1 MAAAAAKEKPRQET
15 AKASVTVERDA
26 LTNAMSVIAS
36 VVKPTVTIPILSHVL
51 LTADGDTLSL
61 RGTDLDIQAT
71 TQIQAQCD
79 APFSVAVNA
88 QRFFEMAKASAPGA
102 QIRIE
107 HDGARVLI
115 CAGRSR
121 WTIHSLPAADFPQ
134 ISIGELPN
142 KFTCTGKAL
151 AGILTRTRALQVSGA
166 EAQVRPYLAGTFL
179 HAVDGKAVF
188 AATHGNALGRSKT
201 PIALSGSCGIIVPT
215 NLGNLLS
222 SIGKEISTDI
232 IVQFSDRMLHCQ
244 FGDLSI
250 LGKLIDGDYPNY
262 ERVIPKGNDKP
273 VTIDAAAMRAAIKR
287 VALVA
292 TEKKRAVRFDFD
304 AGKVTLSATSQE
316 FGTATE
322 ELPCDY
328 SSDPVTIGFNAAYF
342 ADMLD
347 CVGTENV
354 TVTLADSLSPT
365 LFTETPHG
373 DFVGV
378 LMPMRT

>member
-1 MAAAAAKEKPRQET
+1 MAAAAAKIKPQQET

-51 LTADGDTLSL
+51 LTAEGDTLSL

-71 TQIQAQCD
+71 TQIPAQCD

-88 QRFFEMAKASAPGA
+88 HRFFEMAKATTPGA

-115 CAGRSR
+115 YAGRSR

-134 ISIGELPN
+134 IAIGELPHQ
-142 KFTCTGKAL
+142 FTCTGKLL
-151 AGILTRTRALQVSGA
+151 AGLFTRARAFQVAGS
-166 EAQVRPYLAGTFL
+166 EAQVRAYLAGTFL
-179 HAVDGKAVF
+179 HAVDDKAVF
-188 AATHGNALGRSKT
+188 AATNGHGLGRSKT
-201 PIALSGSCGIIVPT
+201 AIALSGSCDIIVPT
-215 NLGNLLS
+215 NLGNLLA
-222 SIGKEISTDI
+222 SIGKEISSEID
-232 IVQFSDRMLHCQ
+232 VQFSDRMLHCQ
-244 FGDLSI
+244 FGSLSI
-250 LGKLIDGDYPNY
+250 AGKLIDGNYPDYS
-262 ERVIPKGNDKP
+262 RVIPKANDKP
-273 VTIDAAAMRAAIKR
+273 VTFEAAAMRAAIKR
-287 VALVA
+287 VILVA
-292 TEKKRAVRFDFD
+292 TEKTRTVRFDFD
-304 AGKVTLSATSQE
+304 AGKVTLSATSPDV
-316 FGTATE
+316 GTASE

-328 SSDPVTIGFNAAYF
+328 SSDPVSIGFNAAYF

-347 CVGTENV
+347 CVGSENV
-354 TVTLADSLSPT
+354 TVTLADSGSPT

-378 LMPMRT
+378 LMPMRI

>member
-26 LTNAMSVIAS
+26 LTTAMSVIAS

-71 TQIQAQCD
+71 TQIPAQCD

-134 ISIGELPN
+134 IAIGELPHQ
-142 KFTCTGKAL
+142 FTCPGKVL
-151 AGILTRTRALQVSGA
+151 AGLFARSRAFQVTGS
-166 EAQVRPYLAGTFL
+166 EAQIRHYLAGTFL
-179 HAVDGKAVF
+179 HAVDDTAVF
-188 AATHGNALGRSKT
+188 ATTNGHGLGRSKT
-201 PIALSGSCGIIVPT
+201 AIALSGSCDIIVPT
-215 NLGNLLS
+215 NLGALLS
-222 SIGKEISTDI
+222 SIAKEISTDI
-232 IVQFSDRMLHCQ
+232 DVHFSNRMLHCE
-244 FGDLSI
+244 FGSLSI
-250 LGKLIDGDYPNY
+250 AGKLIDGTYPDYQ
-262 ERVIPKGNDKP
+262 RVIPQANDKP
-273 VTIDAAAMRAAIKR
+273 ATFDAAAMRAAIKR

-292 TEKKRAVRFDFD
+292 TEKTRVVRFDFD
-304 AGKVTLSATSQE
+304 AGKVTLSATSEQ
-316 FGTATE
+316 FGAATE

-342 ADMLD
+342 ADMLE
-347 CVGTENV
+347 CVGSENV
-354 TVTLADSLSPT
+354 TVTLFDSASPT